1 MNKSHTHETPD
12 CTAGA
17 LWGSH
22 PLPHDQSVI
31 EPQATE
37 SGDACKSR
45 QLIKSEQYNH
55 IPDFSELD
63 CKSMFKLPQDSPED
77 LLDLGPLDHNAE
89 NLKRYRACRTWSF
102 KQHIENLPRNGVGEL
117 HDAIYRA
124 ALSGLAEGITPLNLH
139 FLIRDGAISKGR
151 LAGRANVEVRDALI
165 NAHRWLGGKNPG
177 SDKTP
182 SISKKIDK
190 VDWGMVRGVAFSDYD
205 LNTLSLSSG
214 ALPGT
219 AEDVFRKLYHPHDLI
234 CLAVDLSNAQTKKL
248 DDWLGGGKL
257 SHNYMVANPMR
268 SLSGITLR
276 GKQSPRSKDNAGECR
291 WIVVEFDFRKDNEA
305 DARLIAELAENG
317 KCVLDLGAA
326 LHCHLQTF
334 LPLAM
339 VVFSGNTSLH
349 GWYDARAI
357 TVGEADKFREYA
369 KTLKADSATFGPCQM
384 VRVPWGFHKNGN
396 QQCLCYFNEDVVN
409 AN

>member
-1 MNKSHTHETPD
+1 M
-12 CTAGA
+12 
-17 LWGSH
+17 
-22 PLPHDQSVI
+22 
-31 EPQATE
+31 
-37 SGDACKSR
+37 
-45 QLIKSEQYNH
+45 
-55 IPDFSELD
+55 
-63 CKSMFKLPQDSPED
+63 
-77 LLDLGPLDHNAE
+77 
-89 NLKRYRACRTWSF
+89 
-102 KQHIENLPRNGVGEL
+102 
-117 HDAIYRA
+117 
-124 ALSGLAEGITPLNLH
+124 
-139 FLIRDGAISKGR
+139 
-151 LAGRANVEVRDALI
+151 
-165 NAHRWLGGKNPG
+165 
-177 SDKTP
+177 
-182 SISKKIDK
+182 
-190 VDWGMVRGVAFSDYD
+190 
-205 LNTLSLSSG
+205 
-214 ALPGT
+214 LPGT
-219 AEDVFRKLYHPHDLI
+219 TEDFLRKLYHPHDLI

-248 DDWLGGGKL
+248 DDWLAGGKL
-257 SHNYMVANPMR
+257 SYNYMVANPMR
-268 SLSGITLR
+268 SLSGITLS

-369 KTLKADSATFGPCQM
+369 KTLKADSATFGPCQL